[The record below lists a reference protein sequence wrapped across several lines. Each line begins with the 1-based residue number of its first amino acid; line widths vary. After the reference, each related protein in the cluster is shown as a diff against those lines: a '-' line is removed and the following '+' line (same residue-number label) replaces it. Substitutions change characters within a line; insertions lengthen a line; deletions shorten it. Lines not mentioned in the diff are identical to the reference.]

1 MNKKIVRFSLLVIVI
16 TVLITPLIY
25 SFTFFNGFAG
35 QIKPTDYP
43 SDWYETNNF
52 LNEDKQDFKILFL
65 PWHQYM
71 NFGWVNNTNKRI
83 ANPARN
89 FFDKDVISGTN
100 AEIGKIYRESNTPE
114 QVYIDSVLDKRNN
127 ITNFGEIISILN
139 VKYVILTKESDYKK
153 YFFIF
158 NQTDLELIK
167 ETKNLYVLKN
177 KNRILKIYQTDDIS
191 NIMAEKTGLDYEMI
205 NPVRYRLENNASKKY
220 IVFTEPYSE
229 DWRLDGKEPVKAY
242 GAVNAFENGGKEIRF
257 ERYYRINLPAYIISI
272 LTFIGLIATYL
283 RLGQQKNKM

>member
-127 ITNFGEIISILN
+127 ITNFGELISILN

-167 ETKNLYVLKN
+167 ETKNLYVLTN
-177 KNRILKIYQTDDIS
+177 KNRISKIYQTDDIS

-242 GAVNAFENGGKEIRF
+242 GAVNAFESGGKEIRF
-257 ERYYRINLPAYIISI
+257 ERFYRINLPAYIISI
-272 LTFIGLIATYL
+272 LTFIGLIVMYL

>member
-127 ITNFGEIISILN
+127 ITNFGELISILN

-242 GAVNAFENGGKEIRF
+242 GAVNAFESGGKEIRF
-257 ERYYRINLPAYIISI
+257 ERFYRINLPAYIISI